1 MQKDD
6 RDGVEWPTLA
16 LLVLCYAL
24 WAVGT
29 TWAAALSLPLGM
41 AVTLL
46 GLVLHSSLQHEVLH
60 GHPFRNPHLNH
71 LLVFLPV
78 GLAFPYGRFRDT
90 HLDHHRDEHLTDPYD
105 DPETN
110 FLDPKVW
117 ARLSRPVRA
126 LLRFNN
132 TLFGRMLVG
141 PAIGYALFL
150 RADLA
155 AIRAG
160 NRRVLRDWL
169 LHGAGLALVALWL
182 SWASMPFWAYLVS
195 AYGALSVLK
204 IRTYLEHRAHDI
216 PRGRSV
222 IVERGGILGFLFLNN
237 NLHAL
242 HHARPKVAWYRLP
255 GLYRDRRDELLR
267 RNDGYHYRSYGQI
280 FRAYFLRA
288 KDPVPHPLRPQD

>member
-1 MQKDD
+1 MQARDA
-6 RDGVEWPTLA
+6 DGVEWPTLA
-16 LLVLCYAL
+16 LVAATYAL
-24 WAVGT
+24 WIFGT
-29 TWAAALSLPLGM
+29 TWAAALWLPLGM
-41 AVTLL
+41 AATLL

-60 GHPFRNPHLNH
+60 GHPFRDPRLNH
-71 LLVFLPV
+71 ALVFLPI

-117 ARLSRPVRA
+117 ERLTRPTQL
-126 LLRFNN
+126 LLRYNN
-132 TLFGRMLVG
+132 TLLGRMLVG
-141 PAIGYALFL
+141 PAIGYVLFARGDL
-150 RADLA
+150 R

-160 NRRVLRDWL
+160 DRAIRRDWR
-169 LHGAGLALVALWL
+169 LHLAGLALVALWL
-182 SWASMPFWAYLVS
+182 MQAAMPLWAYLVT
-195 AYGALSVLK
+195 AYAAMSVLK

-222 IVERGGILGFLFLNN
+222 IVEHGGILGFLFLNN

-255 GLYRDRRDELLR
+255 RLYGERREELLR

-288 KDPVPHPLRPQD
+288 KDPVPHPLRPRD